1 MERFIGWGGWS
12 EADGLKWELNT
23 IQAAIP
29 IHFRSRPYA
38 QNHTLRAAMAQ
49 SQHDQQSTAFT
60 STAERRR
67 TTSTAQQ
74 PSTTNQPSV
83 PLTETREAFTARY
96 VLRLDRIH
104 ASSLPG
110 QRGDSRSGR
119 AMVETVYDEVLTEWQ
134 TATGNTFDPSG
145 RPIKVFTSPLKPDD
159 WDDRYWS

>member
-83 PLTETREAFTARY
+83 PLTETREALQLVTYFDSTGFTHHRCQDNAGTAGAVGRWSRPSMMRC
-96 VLRLDRIH
+96 LRNGKPLLGTPLIPR
-104 ASSLPG
+104 AG
-110 QRGDSRSGR
+110 RSRSSR
-119 AMVETVYDEVLTEWQ
+119 A
-134 TATGNTFDPSG
+134 P
-145 RPIKVFTSPLKPDD
+145 
-159 WDDRYWS
+159 